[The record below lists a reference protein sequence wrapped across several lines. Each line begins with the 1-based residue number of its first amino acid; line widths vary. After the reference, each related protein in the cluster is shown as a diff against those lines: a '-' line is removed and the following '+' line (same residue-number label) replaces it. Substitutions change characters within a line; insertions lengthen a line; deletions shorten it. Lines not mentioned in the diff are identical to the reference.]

1 MRTVLP
7 NAEKSNKP
15 VLPFGLL
22 ESSPKRHDATAA
34 YSPPERFQRRISGFC
49 VGLLDAQEDG
59 LRIAEC
65 HAIEFDVIETGLLI
79 RPTGSEPL

>member
-34 YSPPERFQRRISGFC
+34 YSAGAISKTDQRFLC
-49 VGLLDAQEDG
+49 WVPDAQEDG
-59 LRIAEC
+59 LHMAEC
-65 HAIEFDVIETGLLI
+65 QAT
-79 RPTGSEPL
+79 